1 MLFQTWRAQEQSRAR
16 CDDPCD
22 RWTGDR
28 TIFDRRAL
36 LASIAAAA
44 SPVTREGKPVSLVP
58 TDQQTKKPASA
69 TIKLWPGAAPGSPP
83 PPDLPAPKLQ
93 RTPVTG
99 GKEYRLKGVAAPALF
114 AYRPVQPNGVAL
126 IVMPGGGYSF
136 LSVENEGSAP
146 ATFYTDFGYTVFVLS
161 YRLPGEG
168 WTNRADAPLQD
179 AIRAMRVVR
188 SQAKAYGIDPER
200 VAVLGFSAGGH
211 VAASLATDYASPLY
225 QPVDAADTHSTRPA
239 AVGLM
244 YAVTTM
250 KPFETHS
257 VSRGNLLGPDPS
269 AALVARRS
277 PLSHI
282 GASTPPCFVG
292 CALDDPIVPP
302 SCSIDWLA
310 ACQAE
315 KVPVEGHFFE
325 KGGHGFGLR
334 LSTDN
339 PGALWPELFRL
350 WLGKHGL

>member
-1 MLFQTWRAQEQSRAR
+1 M
-16 CDDPCD
+16 
-22 RWTGDR
+22 
-28 TIFDRRAL
+28 IFDRRAL

-58 TDQQTKKPASA
+58 TDQQTKRPASA
-69 TIKLWPGAAPGSPP
+69 TIKLWPGPPPGSPP
-83 PPDLPAPKLQ
+83 PPDLPSPKLQ
-93 RTPVTG
+93 RALVTG
-99 GKEYRLKGVAAPALF
+99 GKEYRLNGVAAPALF
-114 AYRPVQPNGVAL
+114 VYRPARANGAAL
-126 IVMPGGGYSF
+126 ILMPGGGYSY

-179 AIRAMRVVR
+179 AIRAIRIVR
-188 SQAKAYGIDPER
+188 AEAKTYGIDPER

-211 VAASLATDYASPLY
+211 VAASLATDHAAPLY
-225 QPVDAADTHSTRPA
+225 PPVDAADRISAKPA

-257 VSRGNLLGPDPS
+257 VSRANLLGPNPS
-269 AALVARRS
+269 PDLVLRRS

-282 GASTPPCFVG
+282 AASIPPCFVA
-292 CALDDPIVPP
+292 CALDDPVVPP
-302 SCSIDWLA
+302 ACSLDWLT
-310 ACQAE
+310 ACQAAR
-315 KVPVEGHFFE
+315 VPVEGHFFE
-325 KGGHGFGLR
+325 KGGHGFALR

-339 PGALWPELFRL
+339 PGALWPDLFRL

>member
-1 MLFQTWRAQEQSRAR
+1 MILARAR
-16 CDDPCD
+16 A
-22 RWTGDR
+22 GDR
-28 TIFDRRAL
+28 TILDRRAL

-69 TIKLWPGAAPGSPP
+69 TIKLWPGPAPGSPP
-83 PPDLPAPKLQ
+83 PPDLPSPKLQ

-99 GKEYRLKGVAAPALF
+99 GKEYRLKGIAAPAMF
-114 AYRPVQPNGVAL
+114 VYRPAHPNGVAL

-179 AIRAMRVVR
+179 AIRAIRLVR
-188 SQAKAYGIDPER
+188 AEAKTYGVDPER
-200 VAVLGFSAGGH
+200 IAVLGFSAGGH
-211 VAASLATDYASPLY
+211 VAASLATDHATLLY
-225 QPVDAADTHSTRPA
+225 PPVDAADKISAKPA

-257 VSRGNLLGPDPS
+257 VSRANLLGPDPS
-269 AALVARRS
+269 AELVARRS

-310 ACQAE
+310 ACEGA

-339 PGALWPELFRL
+339 PGSLWPELFRL

>member
-1 MLFQTWRAQEQSRAR
+1 M
-16 CDDPCD
+16 
-22 RWTGDR
+22 
-28 TIFDRRAL
+28 FDRRAL
-36 LASIAAAA
+36 LAGLAAAA

-58 TDQQTKKPASA
+58 TDAQVKKPASA
-69 TIKLWPGAAPGSPP
+69 TIRLWPGHAPGSPP
-83 PPDLPAPKLQ
+83 PPALPAPKLQ
-93 RTPVTG
+93 RATVTG
-99 GKEYRLKGVAAPALF
+99 GKEYRLKGVAAPVLF
-114 AYRPVQPNGVAL
+114 AYRPDEPNGSAI
-126 IVMPGGGYSF
+126 IVMPGGGFSF

-179 AIRAMRVVR
+179 ALRAIRMVR
-188 SQAKAYGIDPER
+188 SLAKDYALDPDR

-211 VAASLATDYASPLY
+211 VAASLATDHAIPLY
-225 QPVDAADTHSTRPA
+225 DPLDAVDKLSAKPA

-244 YAVTTM
+244 YAVTSM

-257 VSRGNLLGPDPS
+257 VSRANLLGPSPL
-269 AALVARRS
+269 AETVARRS
-277 PLSHI
+277 PLLHI
-282 GASTPPCFVG
+282 GSGTPPCFVG

-302 SCSIDWLA
+302 FCSIDWLA
-310 ACQAE
+310 ACQKA

-334 LSTDN
+334 LTTDN